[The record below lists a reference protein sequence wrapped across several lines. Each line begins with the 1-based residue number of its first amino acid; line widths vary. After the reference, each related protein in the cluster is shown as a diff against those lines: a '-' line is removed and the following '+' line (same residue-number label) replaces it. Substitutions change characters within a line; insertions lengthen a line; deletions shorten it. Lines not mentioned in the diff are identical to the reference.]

1 MCLEPF
7 FFFFLLPTEAA
18 TSILIPDLETY
29 VAEPKS

>member
-7 FFFFLLPTEAA
+7 FFFFLTEATTA
-18 TSILIPDLETY
+18 ILIPDLETC